1 MTVNIY
7 KKSSS
12 VILLKI
18 VNILKNGFI
27 NENWEV

>member
-27 NENWEV
+27 NEN